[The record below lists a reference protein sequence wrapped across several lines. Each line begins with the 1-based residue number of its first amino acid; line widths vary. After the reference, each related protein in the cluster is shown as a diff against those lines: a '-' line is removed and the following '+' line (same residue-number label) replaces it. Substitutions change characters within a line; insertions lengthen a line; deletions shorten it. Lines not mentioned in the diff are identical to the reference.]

1 MPPIETR
8 KKSAAGSPLSLIL
21 FGRQERHMLQF
32 MRKHA
37 KNWLMKILLLVIII
51 VFIFYFGSLGGKEK
65 AGDVAK
71 VGGKAISYV
80 EFRKEYENLIDL
92 YRRQYGE
99 NVSEET
105 LKKLNLKQKA
115 LDNLIHQAIVYQKA
129 RDLKIEVSPE
139 EVQASIAS
147 YPAFQRNGAFDK
159 RLYQHALRSIKM
171 TAEDFE
177 EAQRNGILTL
187 KLEGL
192 IRESAKVSER
202 EVREFYRVQ
211 NEKTNLA
218 FIKMTCQNFRSMVK
232 ASETDLEKFLTEQ
245 GEAFR
250 IPERMQVKYI
260 VFRGDD
266 FARSARIS
274 DGDVR
279 NYYDLYM
286 DSFKRKDGKI
296 PPLADVKD
304 KITAAIRQGKGM
316 DEAQAQARRA
326 RNTIYQDEK
335 FDEYARK
342 NQLNVHT
349 SDLFVRNHPPK
360 DLAVI
365 KDLDDQLGTLK
376 AGQMSPVLPAPKG
389 FFLIQLI
396 SRKTSHVP
404 RLAEVKSEVEKRYAE
419 VEARRLCRKEAED
432 ILSRLKKG
440 EDPVQVAR
448 EKGLR
453 PDETGFF
460 GQGTKIPKIGESR
473 DLAQAVFQLSE
484 RKPYPDQVFS
494 VDGNDVIIRF
504 KGRKLEG
511 GDYESQKRGIAQF
524 LLRFKERLYF
534 QSWIAETKE
543 ALLKEGKIK
552 ISEEFEKM

>member
-1 MPPIETR
+1 
-8 KKSAAGSPLSLIL
+8 
-21 FGRQERHMLQF
+21 MLQF

-51 VFIFYFGSLGGKEK
+51 VFIFYFGSLGGREK
-65 AGDVAK
+65 ASDVAK
-71 VGGKAISYV
+71 VAGKAISYV

-115 LDNLIHQAIVYQKA
+115 LDNLINQAIVLQKA
-129 RDLKIEVSPE
+129 KDLKIEVSPE

-147 YPAFQRNGAFDK
+147 YPAFQRNGAFDR
-159 RLYQHALRSIKM
+159 RLYQQALRSIKM
-171 TAEDFE
+171 TPEDFE

-202 EVREFYRVQ
+202 ETRDFYRVQ

-218 FIKMTCQNFRSMVK
+218 FIKVACQNFRSRVR
-232 ASETDLEKFLTEQ
+232 ASETDLEKFLAEQ
-245 GEAFR
+245 GESFR
-250 IPERMQVKYI
+250 VPERMQVKYI

-266 FARSARIS
+266 FARSTKVS
-274 DGDVR
+274 DEDVR
-279 NYYDLYM
+279 NYYGLYG
-286 DSFKRKDGKI
+286 DSYRRKDGKI
-296 PPLADVKD
+296 PPLADVRD
-304 KITAAIRQGKGM
+304 RITAAIRQGKAM
-316 DEAQAQARRA
+316 DEAQAQAKKA
-326 RNTIYQDEK
+326 RNAIYQDEN
-335 FDEYARK
+335 FDGHARK
-342 NQLNVHT
+342 NQLTVHL
-349 SDLFVRNHPPK
+349 SDLFARNHPPK
-360 DLAVI
+360 DLVVI
-365 KDLDDQLGTLK
+365 KDLDEHLGTLK
-376 AGQMSPVLPAPKG
+376 AGQMSPVLPTPKG
-389 FFLIQLI
+389 FFLIQLV
-396 SRKTSHVP
+396 SRKTSHIP
-404 RLAEVKSEVEKRYAE
+404 GLAEVRSEVEKRYAE
-419 VEARRLCRKEAED
+419 GEAKRLCRKEAED
-432 ILSRLKKG
+432 ILAALKKG
-440 EDPVQVAR
+440 ADPARTAR

-453 PDETGFF
+453 LDETGFF

-473 DLAQAVFQLSE
+473 DIARAVFQLSE
-484 RKPYPDQVFS
+484 RNPYPDQVFS
-494 VDGNDVIIRF
+494 MDGNDVIIRL
-504 KGRKLEG
+504 KGRKMEG
-511 GDYESQKRGIAQF
+511 GDYESQKAGIALF